1 MKVTNIETR
10 RRHLAA
16 VSLYPQGEKI
26 ETAEYEGE
34 KLLIDR
40 EILRRCG
47 IEIGTELEA
56 KEVEELTFVSESY
69 RAKERAVWYLSK
81 ADTTEKALFEKLC
94 RNFSQKASAF
104 AVAQM
109 VKKGY
114 LNDQR
119 FAENYANSLINRN
132 VSKRAALGK
141 MLQKGVPLDMAKE
154 VLSQR
159 QQDESLAALA
169 LLETK
174 YKNKLKSE
182 DGIRKTIAA
191 LARRGFSYSDIKTA
205 IDEFSKKEDL
215 NV

>member
-1 MKVTNIETR
+1 MRVVNIEVR

-16 VSLYPQGEKI
+16 VSLLPEPEKI
-26 ETAEYEGE
+26 NEAEYEGN

-40 EILRRCG
+40 EILRRCN
-47 IEIGTELEA
+47 IEIGCELSNEEI
-56 KEVEELTFVSESY
+56 KELVLVSESY

-94 RNFSQKASAF
+94 RNFSEKAAAF

-114 LNDQR
+114 VNDRR

-154 VLSQR
+154 VLSKR
-159 QQDESLAALA
+159 QEDESLAALT

-174 YKNKLKSE
+174 YKNKLSDE
-182 DGIRKTIAA
+182 DGIRKTVAA
-191 LARRGFSYSDIKTA
+191 LYRRGFSYSDIKTA
-205 IDEFSKKEDL
+205 LNEFSKKEDI

>member
-1 MKVTNIETR
+1 MRVVNIEVR

-16 VSLYPQGEKI
+16 VSLLPEPEKI
-26 ETAEYEGE
+26 NEAEYEGN

-40 EILRRCG
+40 EILRRCN
-47 IEIGTELEA
+47 IEIGCELSNEEI
-56 KEVEELTFVSESY
+56 KELVLVSESY

-94 RNFSQKASAF
+94 RNFSEKAAAF

-114 LNDQR
+114 VNDRR
-119 FAENYANSLINRN
+119 FAENYALLLSNRK
-132 VSKRAALGK
+132 VSKRAAVGK

-154 VLSQR
+154 VLSER
-159 QQDESLAALA
+159 EYDESIAVLE
-169 LLETK
+169 LLKTK
-174 YKNKLKSE
+174 YKNKLGNDE
-182 DGIRKTIAA
+182 QVRKTVAA
-191 LARRGFSYSDIKTA
+191 LYRRGFGYSDIKTA
-205 IDEFSKKEDL
+205 LNEFSKKEDI

>member
-47 IEIGTELEA
+47 IGIGTELEA

-94 RNFSQKASAF
+94 RNFSQKAAAF

-141 MLQKGVPLDMAKE
+141 MLQKGVPLDIAKE
-154 VLSQR
+154 VLAKSQE
-159 QQDESLAALA
+159 DESLAALA

-205 IDEFSKKEDL
+205 LEEFSKKEDL

>member
-81 ADTTEKALFEKLC
+81 SDTTEKALFEKLC
-94 RNFSQKASAF
+94 RNFSQKAAAF

-114 LNDQR
+114 LNDRR

-141 MLQKGVPLDMAKE
+141 LLQKGVTLDMAKD
-154 VLSQR
+154 VLSKR
-159 QQDESLAALA
+159 QEDESLAALA

-174 YKNKLKSE
+174 YKNKLSNE

-205 IDEFSKKEDL
+205 LEEFSKKEDI
-215 NV
+215 NG